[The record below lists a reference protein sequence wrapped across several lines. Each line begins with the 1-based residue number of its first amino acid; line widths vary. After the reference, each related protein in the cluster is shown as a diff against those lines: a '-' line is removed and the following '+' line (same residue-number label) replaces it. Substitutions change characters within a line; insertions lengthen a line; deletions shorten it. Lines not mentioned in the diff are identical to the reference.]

1 MLPDAWPTWLVVITG
16 LGLVSTAMLAIV
28 TLLRQA
34 GHGVSIAARWVRGV
48 VVDAI
53 TDVVRD
59 HTLSPQQVAEV
70 VEAKVAPIMAEVRP
84 NGGSSLK
91 DQVTALQQ
99 DLTETG
105 QVLRD
110 HVQHSS
116 LDRAD
121 LRRWLEHVDPGRHAD
136 PGRPPADPDDGPAY

>member
-1 MLPDAWPTWLVVITG
+1 MLPEAWPTPLQIVAG
-16 LGLVSTAMLAIV
+16 LGLVATALLALSALAV
-28 TLLRQA
+28 KA
-34 GHGVSIAARWVRGV
+34 GHGMSIAARWVRGV

-53 TDVVRD
+53 TEVVRD
-59 HTLSPQQVAEV
+59 HTLSPEQVAEV

-91 DQVTALQQ
+91 DQVTRLERTT
-99 DLTETG
+99 DEHG

-121 LRRWLEHVDPGRHAD
+121 LRRWLEHVDPGRHTD
-136 PGRPPADPDDGPAY
+136 PGRPSSEPDDGPAY